1 MATFKYLSL
10 PPVVCRRVRVLF
22 TLFVFI
28 TSSGVQHIL
37 CCVLFCLSSYC
48 VPYVASFSGLS
59 FRYSLTFI
67 MPHKTQEED
76 KQNKTRVQHN
86 TENSNGP
93 TKHLGWNQVLATII
107 SLLLCLP
114 MALCTI
120 LPLNNSYGTTTYRN
134 PPCVWNN
141 PPFRCQSNT
150 FTNKSLEYIQK

>member
-10 PPVVCRRVRVLF
+10 HPVVCRRVHVLF

-28 TSSGVQHIL
+28 ASSGVQHIL
-37 CCVLFCLSSYC
+37 CCVLFCFSSYC

-86 TENSNGP
+86 TEN
-93 TKHLGWNQVLATII
+93 
-107 SLLLCLP
+107 
-114 MALCTI
+114 
-120 LPLNNSYGTTTYRN
+120 
-134 PPCVWNN
+134 
-141 PPFRCQSNT
+141 
-150 FTNKSLEYIQK
+150 